1 MTWKTLKSIPLSTA
15 FIALAGAP
23 AVAEEL
29 ELDGL
34 TWSAEIGENSAAQ
47 IESYLGRDAL
57 FLRRN
62 VAVLEGA
69 EFGDMVI
76 EYDYASTHPSGFIGI
91 NFRADSETANLEQ
104 FYTRPHQSGQPD
116 ATQYMVM
123 TNGAATWQLHAGPN
137 EAVATDLPPET
148 WIKVRI
154 VAIGDQ
160 ADIFVGDMSAPLIH
174 VPDLRSVSSSGKV
187 ALYASDR
194 PWMMET
200 GAYFSNISIRA
211 ATAEDAIIGQ
221 PAETDPLPN
230 GLIDTFEVSA
240 PFAEAEI
247 SEAFQMPELDVIDG
261 SWSSLAVENDGVAN
275 LSRTTPIRD
284 GKNTALVRF
293 TVSADE
299 ASTRMLSFGYS
310 DRVRLFVNG
319 DLVYSGNA
327 MWRARDHRFLGTI
340 ALVDQIAL
348 HLEPGETE
356 IVAAVSESFGGWGF
370 KAALSED

>member
-1 MTWKTLKSIPLSTA
+1 MFTSESKFMFAAAAIATL
-15 FIALAGAP
+15 ALAP
-23 AVAEEL
+23 ASAEDLVL
-29 ELDGL
+29 EGQ
-34 TWSAEIGENSAAQ
+34 TWSAQTNDGSAAQ

-62 VAVLEGA
+62 VAVLDGVEL
-69 EFGDMVI
+69 GDMVI
-76 EYDYASTHPSGFIGI
+76 EYDYASTHASGFIGV

-123 TNGAATWQLHAGPN
+123 TNGSATWQLHAGPN
-137 EAVATDLPPET
+137 EAVATELPPET

-160 ADIFVGDMSAPLIH
+160 ADIFVGDMTAPLIH
-174 VPDLRSVSSSGKV
+174 VPDLRSVSQSGKV

-194 PWMMET
+194 PWMRET

-211 ATAEDAIIGQ
+211 ATSEDVIIGT
-221 PAETDPLPN
+221 PNETDPLPE
-230 GLIDTFEVSA
+230 GLIDSFDISA
-240 PFAEAEI
+240 PFAETEI
-247 SEAFQMPELDVIDG
+247 ADAYQLPVLDVLNG
-261 SWSSLAVENDGVAN
+261 PWTSLNVENDGVAN
-275 LSRTTPIRD
+275 ISRTTAMQD

-299 ASTRMLSFGYS
+299 NTTRMLSFGYS

-319 DLVYSGNA
+319 KLVYSGNA
-327 MWRARDHRFLGTI
+327 QWRSRDHRFLGTV

-348 HLEPGETE
+348 HLAPGETE

-370 KAALSED
+370 KAALSGE